1 MWYIYHTEFITEDLN
16 KMKTTRN
23 LVVDRGTDFT
33 QYIQVF
39 DSTGFPV
46 NNLTGSIVF
55 GQIQKTYTSANITA
69 RFIVDYLDNVGN
81 IVVKLESN
89 VTSNIIPGRYVYNL
103 FVRVGD
109 RTDKLEEG
117 IFTVEPS
124 TLATFLPR
132 I

>member
-1 MWYIYHTEFITEDLN
+1 
-16 KMKTTRN
+16 MKTTKN
-23 LVVDRGTDFT
+23 LVIDRGTDFT
-33 QYIQVF
+33 QYLQVF

-46 NNLTGSIVF
+46 NRQTGSIVF

-109 RTDKLEEG
+109 RTDKIEEG
-117 IFTVEPS
+117 IITIEPS

-132 I
+132 N